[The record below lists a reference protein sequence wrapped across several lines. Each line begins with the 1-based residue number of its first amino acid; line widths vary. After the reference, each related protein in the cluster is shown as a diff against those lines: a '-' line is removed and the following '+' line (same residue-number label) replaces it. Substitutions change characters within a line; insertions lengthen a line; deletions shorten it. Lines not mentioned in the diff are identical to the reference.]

1 MEKMKEMPPSQFEE
15 VDAEWEEYLNKKAL
29 SRSESEEGD
38 NRVELTEEEKAE
50 KKVRA
55 LWPWEW
61 IGEREWNVW

>member
-1 MEKMKEMPPSQFEE
+1 MAQLMEKMKEMPPSQFEE

-38 NRVELTEEEKAE
+38 DRVELTEEEKEE

-55 LWPWEW
+55 L
-61 IGEREWNVW
+61 

>member
-38 NRVELTEEEKAE
+38 NGAELTEEEKEE

-55 LWPWEW
+55 L
-61 IGEREWNVW
+61 